1 MFNAKV
7 DINSMT
13 MADVLHTALRNEQIS
28 SNVYKVIA
36 QIFRNA
42 NEPALVKVFNEMSNV
57 EEGHRK
63 KLLKALKCYEEGNN
77 NSDGETAWKTPE
89 PSLKLHDDALSRD
102 MELNGRSLEKVV
114 LLMKESEKD
123 TEEFY
128 LKAVR
133 MTDRKDLKALFIN
146 LAAEEA
152 KHQRL
157 INRIIHHA
165 LVRQSTE

>member
-42 NEPALVKVFNEMSNV
+42 NEPAMVKVFTEMSDV

-63 KLLKALKCYEEGNN
+63 RLVKALKCYEEGVIF
-77 NSDGETAWKTPE
+77 SDDEPAWTTPE
-89 PSLKLHDDALSRD
+89 NPLKLHDDTLSSD
-102 MELNGRSLEKVV
+102 TVLDGVSLEKAVR
-114 LLMKESEKD
+114 LMKESEKD

-128 LKAVR
+128 LSAVYR
-133 MTDRKDLKALFIN
+133 TDRKDLQALFTN

-157 INRIIHHA
+157 INRIVKHA
-165 LVRQSTE
+165 IER

>member
-1 MFNAKV
+1 M
-7 DINSMT
+7 
-13 MADVLHTALRNEQIS
+13 
-28 SNVYKVIA
+28 IA
-36 QIFRNA
+36 QIFLEA
-42 NEPALVKVFNEMSNV
+42 NEPVMVKVFAEMSNV

-77 NSDGETAWKTPE
+77 ISDRETAWKTPE

-102 MELNGRSLEKVV
+102 IELNRITLEKVV
-114 LLMKESEKD
+114 FLMKESEKD

-128 LKAVR
+128 LEAVR

-165 LVRQSTE
+165 MVRQSSE